1 MIYNY
6 NLLHFYTNK
15 ALLFI
20 GIYFIMT
27 RLQNY
32 EISFI
37 FIALI
42 IIHI

>member
-1 MIYNY
+1 
-6 NLLHFYTNK
+6 
-15 ALLFI
+15 
-20 GIYFIMT
+20 MT

-42 IIHI
+42 IIHIETQYSLLHFITIIYKHYEIKNS